1 MFGVVF
7 GFLVFWSGVNI
18 MRFLVYFSY
27 DGKIFKEMVEGRV
40 LGIFEKVVRIFLI
53 FEVVFLFVML
63 LVYKILSVVMI
74 LYGSVGKFFLEFWV
88 VGVIFGL
95 VFGYLIVKDN
105 RGLFFED
112 SVEVL
117 IFMIVL
123 KGK

>member
-1 MFGVVF
+1 
-7 GFLVFWSGVNI
+7 

-123 KGK
+123 KGKQKVEKVKERIKFRVF